1 MIRGECQQPSKDS
14 FVRALTLRQPLNSF
28 ARPRVEI
35 KPRRSLSREREDQMS
50 RKIVFSSKA
59 AKPPASYS
67 QAVKAAGLV
76 FVSGTAPSDPVT
88 GALVGATIQEQT
100 RQCLTNIA
108 AILEEA
114 GSSMEKIVSVTIV
127 LADEE
132 DFAGM
137 NEEYVKWF
145 PSNPPARQ
153 GAKLPA
159 RISGL
164 KVSIAAIAEA

>member
-1 MIRGECQQPSKDS
+1 LQLPLAHGLVPLSILPEPIPADTYGDRVP
-14 FVRALTLRQPLNSF
+14 RQ
-28 ARPRVEI
+28 
-35 KPRRSLSREREDQMS
+35 
-50 RKIVFSSKA
+50 IVYTSKA
-59 AKPPASYS
+59 AKPPSTYS

-76 FVSGTAPSDPVT
+76 FVSGTSPHDPVSGQIT
-88 GALVGATIQEQT
+88 GTTIQEQT

-114 GSSMEKIVSVTIV
+114 GSSLDRIVSVTIV

-137 NEEYVKWF
+137 NEEWLRWF

-153 GAKLPA
+153 GAKLPVKVP
-159 RISGL
+159 GL
-164 KVSIAAIAEA
+164 KVSVAAIAEA